1 MNKMKKLLLISS
13 LVGCFIGLSLT
24 SRAYDGPIDF
34 KQIIGTHLPIFSKP
48 NIIQKIDAANDNIEN
63 QYYNGIVYLDGNN
76 KKYPVARSK
85 NLQLFPLKMLS
96 DEIVYCVNRP
106 RKNSPDQEEYYIIHT
121 NVVSKFDEVSMV
133 PVEFNISN
141 AEWMSLFSNFNPI
154 SSSQLN
160 CFFAGLLNQSFGN
173 YTWYD
178 EFQKQD
184 YIQNIINQLSQNKYQ
199 TGNQSK
205 ENYVTFRGKL
215 AEYDFQTNSF
225 SIDVI
230 YLDNFSPSL
239 TYFPFNVAFEL
250 GGSRKE
256 IANRYFGSPNEEVNS
271 WKEFRQLDDI
281 GSFNYKVEAS
291 LARSIVKSLNEDR
304 EVNVQLVLKSI
315 ISGNKEGLNCSS
327 ENETSNRIKFQVQS
341 MNVLPITSDV
351 QIESSEVNI
360 STELEALLNNQII
373 TTKLTNSS
381 NSHLSTNSDDEL
393 FTAVEHQ
400 AEFPGGPR
408 AFGSFLQKNLRYP
421 SAAQGDN
428 VGGKVYV
435 QFVVNTDGTAQD
447 FQILKSVGFG
457 CDEEAIR
464 VLKSVPRW
472 TPGKQSGRPV
482 RSRFT
487 QPITFVLSE

>member
-1 MNKMKKLLLISS
+1 
-13 LVGCFIGLSLT
+13 
-24 SRAYDGPIDF
+24 
-34 KQIIGTHLPIFSKP
+34 
-48 NIIQKIDAANDNIEN
+48 
-63 QYYNGIVYLDGNN
+63 
-76 KKYPVARSK
+76 
-85 NLQLFPLKMLS
+85 
-96 DEIVYCVNRP
+96 
-106 RKNSPDQEEYYIIHT
+106 
-121 NVVSKFDEVSMV
+121 
-133 PVEFNISN
+133 
-141 AEWMSLFSNFNPI
+141 
-154 SSSQLN
+154 
-160 CFFAGLLNQSFGN
+160 
-173 YTWYD
+173 
-178 EFQKQD
+178 
-184 YIQNIINQLSQNKYQ
+184 
-199 TGNQSK
+199 
-205 ENYVTFRGKL
+205 
-215 AEYDFQTNSF
+215 
-225 SIDVI
+225 
-230 YLDNFSPSL
+230 
-239 TYFPFNVAFEL
+239 
-250 GGSRKE
+250 
-256 IANRYFGSPNEEVNS
+256 VNS

>member
-1 MNKMKKLLLISS
+1 MKKILLISF
-13 LVGCFIGLSLT
+13 LVGCFIGCTLT
-24 SRAYDGPIDF
+24 SSAYAGPIDF
-34 KQIIGTHLPIFSKP
+34 KQIIGTHIPIFSKP
-48 NIIQKIDAANDNIEN
+48 NIIRKIDAVSDYIEN

-85 NLQLFPLKMLS
+85 NLQLFPMKMLS

-106 RKNSPDQEEYYIIHT
+106 RKNEPDQEEYYLVHV
-121 NVVSKFDEVSMV
+121 NVVSNYDEISLI
-133 PVEFNISN
+133 PIELSFSN
-141 AEWMSLFSNFNPI
+141 AELISLLSNFNPI
-154 SSSQLN
+154 STSQLN
-160 CFFAGLLNQSFGN
+160 CFFSGLLNQSSGN
-173 YTWYD
+173 YSWYD

-184 YIQNIINQLSQNKYQ
+184 YIQNVINQLSQNKYQ
-199 TGNQSK
+199 PVNQNK
-205 ENYVTFRGKL
+205 EYYVTFRGKL
-215 AEYDFQTNSF
+215 GEYDFQTNSF

-271 WKEFRQLDDI
+271 WKEFRQLDNI

-304 EVNVQLVLKSI
+304 EVNVQLVLKSF
-315 ISGNKEGLNCSS
+315 ISGNKEGLNCS
-327 ENETSNRIKFQVQS
+327 NEDGTSNRIKFQVQS
-341 MNVLPITSDV
+341 MKVEPPTSDASV
-351 QIESSEVNI
+351 ESFEFKI

-373 TTKLTNSS
+373 TTKLTISS

-393 FTAVEHQ
+393 FTAVEQQ

-421 SAAQGDN
+421 SAARRDK

-472 TPGKQSGRPV
+472 TPAKQSGRPV

>member
-24 SRAYDGPIDF
+24 SGAYAGPIDF
-34 KQIIGTHLPIFSKP
+34 KQIIGTHVPVFSKP
-48 NIIQKIDAANDNIEN
+48 NIIRKIHVGNNNIDN

-85 NLQLFPLKMLS
+85 NLQLFPLEMLT

-106 RKNSPDQEEYYIIHT
+106 RKNAPNQEEYYLVHV
-121 NVVSKFDEVSMV
+121 NVVSKYDEISLI
-133 PVEFNISN
+133 PIELSFSN
-141 AEWMSLFSNFNPI
+141 AELISLLSNFNPI
-154 SSSQLN
+154 STSQLN
-160 CFFAGLLNQSFGN
+160 CFFGGLLNQSSGN
-173 YTWYD
+173 YYWYD

-184 YIQNIINQLSQNKYQ
+184 YIQNVINQLSQNKYQ
-199 TGNQSK
+199 PVNQYK
-205 ENYVTFRGKL
+205 EYYVTFRGKL
-215 AEYDFQTNSF
+215 SEYDFQTSSF
-225 SIDVI
+225 LIRSFDLID
-230 YLDNFSPSL
+230 FSPSL
-239 TYFPFNVAFEL
+239 TYMPFDVYFEIN
-250 GGSRKE
+250 GSRVE
-256 IANRYFGSPNEEVNS
+256 IKSRFFGSTSEQPITVEEFIS
-271 WKEFRQLDDI
+271 KSKL
-281 GSFNYKVEAS
+281 GSINYKIEPN
-291 LARSIVKSLNEDR
+291 LARSLVSSLNGDR
-304 EVNVQLVLKSI
+304 EVNVKLVLKNS
-315 ISGNKEGLNCSS
+315 ISGNKDGLNCS
-327 ENETSNRIKFQVQS
+327 NEDGISNRIKFQVQS
-341 MNVLPITSDV
+341 MKVEPAISGASV
-351 QIESSEVNI
+351 ESFEVKI

-393 FTAVEHQ
+393 FTAVEQQ

-408 AFGSFLQKNLRYP
+408 AFGSYLQKNLRLP
-421 SAAQGDN
+421 SAAQRAN

-447 FQILKSVGFG
+447 FQVLKSVGFG
-457 CDEEAIR
+457 CDEEAVR